1 MTAALKR
8 LMETGIIPP
17 RCISWQCRCE
27 AGLGIFEITSKVYV
41 SEEDLGKIADTLI
54 DAKARGEIVNK
65 YILRTPSQPDEVE
78 VIE

>member
-1 MTAALKR
+1 M
-8 LMETGIIPP
+8 
-17 RCISWQCRCE
+17 
-27 AGLGIFEITSKVYV
+27 